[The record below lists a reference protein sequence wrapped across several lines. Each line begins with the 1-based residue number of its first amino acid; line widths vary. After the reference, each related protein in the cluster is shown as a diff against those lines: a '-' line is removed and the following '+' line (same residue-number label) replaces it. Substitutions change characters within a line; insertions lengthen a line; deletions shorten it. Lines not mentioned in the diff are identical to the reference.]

1 MTFWSILRSVPL
13 LGILAL
19 IYIVIATI
27 SSTAIDGVA
36 MTIALPSGAAWTMT
50 TGQLLVAIG
59 LIALYIEIL
68 KATRTSTASVIDH
81 LLSVFV
87 FIACLLLFLLSAS
100 LGTATFF
107 LITFMA
113 LIDVIAGFTVTITA
127 ARRDFGV
134 DQGAFND

>member
-1 MTFWSILRSVPL
+1 MNFWSILRSVPL

-19 IYIVIATI
+19 AYILIATI
-27 SSTAIDGVA
+27 SSAAVDGVA
-36 MTIALPSGAAWTMT
+36 MSVGLPSGAAWTMT

-59 LIALYIEIL
+59 LVALYIEIL

-87 FIACLLLFLLSAS
+87 FIACLLLFLLSAN

-113 LIDVIAGFTVTITA
+113 LIDVIAGFTVTISA
-127 ARRDFGV
+127 ARRDFGP
-134 DQGAFND
+134 GTFEG